1 MKKALET
8 IKNIFTWLVVIFT
21 VCVMVFTIVSVRTF
35 DQNNRSIFG
44 YKAFIVQ
51 SDSMSATDFN
61 AGDLVLVKETDPST
75 LQAGDI
81 IAYISQDSN
90 SFGETI
96 THKIRTA
103 TTDANGQPGF
113 ITYGTTTGVDD
124 ATVVTYP
131 YILGRYEKAI
141 PKVGIFFQFLKTTQG
156 YILFILIPF
165 LILIGIQGLNT
176 VQLFRQYKRE
186 QMEEIN
192 AEKAKLEEERR
203 QSQQM
208 MQELMELRRQLAEK
222 DGTIQEMPP
231 QPTQQ
236 AETPAPQAQQTEKKV
251 WKAENNK

>member
-1 MKKALET
+1 MKKVLNT

-21 VCVMVFTIVSVRTF
+21 VCVMVFTMVSVRTF

-61 AGDLVLVKETDPST
+61 AGDLILVKETDPST

-81 IAYISQDSN
+81 IAYISQDSS

-96 THKIRTA
+96 THKIRKA

-113 ITYGTTTGVDD
+113 VTYGTTTGVDD
-124 ATVVTYP
+124 ALVVTYP

-141 PKVGIFFQFLKTTQG
+141 PKVGTFFQFLKTTQG

-165 LILIGIQGLNT
+165 LLLIGIQGLNT
-176 VQLFRQYKRE
+176 IQLFRQYKKE

-222 DGTIQEMPP
+222 DGSTP
-231 QPTQQ
+231 QSEKT
-236 AETPAPQAQQTEKKV
+236 ETTV
-251 WKAENNK
+251 

>member
-1 MKKALET
+1 MKKVLNT

-21 VCVMVFTIVSVRTF
+21 VCVMVFTMVSVRTF

-61 AGDLVLVKETDPST
+61 AGDLILVKETDPST

-96 THKIRTA
+96 THKIRKA

-141 PKVGIFFQFLKTTQG
+141 PKVGTFFQFLKTTQG

-165 LILIGIQGLNT
+165 LLLIGIQGLNT
-176 VQLFRQYKRE
+176 IQLFRQYKKE

-208 MQELMELRRQLAEK
+208 MQELMELRKQLAEK
-222 DGTIQEMPP
+222 DGSTP
-231 QPTQQ
+231 QSEKT
-236 AETPAPQAQQTEKKV
+236 ETTV
-251 WKAENNK
+251 